1 MSLDVRACRAC
12 RGCMGVAQGGA
23 QPWTGINDGI
33 ASSSN
38 SSRLF
43 FLNEIFMSPLQ
54 RALHG
59 GLEGVKRVDKRTWA
73 INLKKT
79 RRGPERKHAAL
90 PVFSS
95 LIF

>member
-43 FLNEIFMSPLQ
+43 FLNEIFMSHLQ

-73 INLKKT
+73 IDLKKT
-79 RRGPERKHAAL
+79 RRGPERGNTQRCQCVL
-90 PVFSS
+90 R
-95 LIF
+95 